1 MPPLV
6 DARELFAVYPSA
18 SGGIAALQGL
28 TLSLQDEEICVVLG
42 PSGSGKT
49 TFMRALAGLARP
61 SAGSLVV
68 AGLDVLHAS
77 ARELG
82 RYRRDVLGYADQHYW
97 RALEGELTV
106 EELVALPLGLAA
118 VPPAES
124 TLRAREL
131 LERVGLL
138 DRADA
143 RPGELSGGEQ
153 QRIALCAALAHRPR
167 LVIAD
172 EPTGDLDGES
182 ARDVLALLA
191 ELVAETG
198 AAAILVSHDSASTR
212 IADRVVHIRDGRV
225 SEERAGEVET
235 AVVGTGGWLRIPEET
250 LRAAGIHDR
259 ARIVPGD
266 GSVALHPV
274 DGRMAA
280 PVSERALLPGTRG
293 DVLEARGVS
302 RSYGSQ
308 VALDGVDAS
317 FAPGELTVV
326 VGPSGSGKSTL
337 LALLAGLDVPD
348 EGEVRLGEMV
358 VSSRDRAARATLRR
372 ERIAVIGQAP
382 GLSGFL
388 SARETVELG
397 LALRG
402 IEPGAARERASEAL
416 AAVGLV
422 AHAERRVGLL
432 SAGQRERVALARVFA
447 ARTPVVIADEPTS
460 RLDAST
466 TLEIGGLLAEL
477 AHATGTTV
485 VCATHDPLLIGLA
498 DSEVRLGEMAPGDAR
513 GHEIATSGV

>member
-18 SGGIAALQGL
+18 TGGVAALQGL
-28 TLSLQDEEICVVLG
+28 TLCVEDEEICVVLG

-49 TFMRALAGLARP
+49 TFMRVLAGLARP

-68 AGLDVLHAS
+68 AGTDVLHAS
-77 ARELG
+77 TRELG

-97 RALEGELTV
+97 RALEGELTA

-118 VPPAES
+118 MPAAQS
-124 TLRAREL
+124 ARRAREL

-138 DRADA
+138 DRAQA
-143 RPGELSGGEQ
+143 RPSELSGGEQ
-153 QRIALCAALAHRPR
+153 QRVALCAALAHRPR

-172 EPTGDLDGES
+172 EPTGDLDEES
-182 ARDVLALLA
+182 AREVLSLLA
-191 ELVAETG
+191 ELAAETG
-198 AAAILVSHDSASTR
+198 TAAVLVSHDPVSTG

-225 SEERAGEVET
+225 SEERAGELET
-235 AVVGTGGWLRIPEET
+235 AVVATGGWLRIPEDA

-266 GSVALHPV
+266 DSVALYPV
-274 DGRMAA
+274 DGRAAA
-280 PVSERALLPGTRG
+280 PAPERAVLGGTRG
-293 DVLEARGVS
+293 VVLEARGVS
-302 RSYGSQ
+302 RRYGTQ
-308 VALDGVDAS
+308 VALDDVSAS
-317 FAPGELTVV
+317 FTPGELSVV

-337 LALLAGLDVPD
+337 LALLAGMDVPD
-348 EGEVRLGEMV
+348 DGEIRLGDVV
-358 VSSRDRAARATLRR
+358 VSSQDRASRASLRR
-372 ERIAVIGQAP
+372 ERIAVVGQTP

-388 SARETVELG
+388 SARENVELG

-402 IEPGAARERASEAL
+402 IDEDEARDRAAETLS
-416 AAVGLV
+416 AVGLA
-422 AHAERRVGLL
+422 AHAERKVALL

-447 ARTPVVIADEPTS
+447 AQTPVVLADEPTS
-460 RLDAST
+460 RLDAAT

-498 DSEVRLGEMAPGDAR
+498 DREVRLREVVPLE
-513 GHEIATSGV
+513 HLTST